1 MSISNIITNKAYLL
15 IIIYAIM
22 AIYQMYYIKT
32 YILNWHSYVV
42 GSKTDHMQWNIEN
55 KSKLNEEINAEISKR
70 LKMLDN
76 MTYVE
81 WLAYNNENPQIQVG
95 EYKYPI
101 AVYERVKNDIGN
113 YNTTYRFLLRAHPVQ
128 ELLGL
133 TFEELLKQAN
143 YTFLFSIFS
152 PHPKFLDTI
161 FNSSHYDGGTNI
173 YALYSVDSDINRPVK
188 SNAIGGSYIKKMD
201 HGDIFEGV
209 IYSPYSL
216 LDVEEQY
223 ANKYYD
229 FLPRSFLV
237 TSSLTTLVVAL
248 LLFYVSGKNAM
259 WLPFVFLIAANRY
272 ILNFLD
278 VVEGITTLENEE
290 AKVKD
295 INEGILSI
303 SFLAAVNIFIIQSL
317 RDSSNKSDYY
327 EPSILFMLGLVMLL
341 LSLYKITNYNRIDEI
356 RVHRIEKQFM
366 YNGSIY
372 VNLFILIFYSL
383 FIVRKSKIIDYA
395 YKTMVGTIQ

>member
-1 MSISNIITNKAYLL
+1 MSVSNIITNKAYLL

-22 AIYQMYYIKT
+22 VIYQMYYIKT
-32 YILNWHSYVV
+32 YVLNWHSYIV
-42 GSKTDHMQWNIEN
+42 GSKTDHMQWNIDN

-95 EYKYPI
+95 EYKYPV
-101 AVYERVKNDIGN
+101 AVYERVKNEPGN
-113 YNTTYRFLLRAHPVQ
+113 YNTSYRFLLRAHPVQ

-161 FNSSHYDGGTNI
+161 FNSSHYEGGTNI
-173 YALYSVDSDINRPVK
+173 YAFYSVDSDVNRPVK
-188 SNAIGGSYIKKMD
+188 SNAIGGSYTKKTD
-201 HGDIFEGV
+201 YGDIFEGV
-209 IYSPYSL
+209 LYTPYSL

-237 TSSLTTLVVAL
+237 MTSLITLVVAL

-317 RDSSNKSDYY
+317 RESSNKSDYY
-327 EPSILFMLGLVMLL
+327 EPSIFFMLGLVMLL

-383 FIVRKSKIIDYA
+383 FIVRKSNIIDYA
-395 YKTMVGTIQ
+395 YKTMVGSIQ